1 MRIRLL
7 AACAALAFTTPA
19 IAQDDLRTSVAEDYS
34 ANLEALYRH
43 FHANPELSFR
53 ETETAARLAE

>member
-53 ETETAARLAE
+53 ETET